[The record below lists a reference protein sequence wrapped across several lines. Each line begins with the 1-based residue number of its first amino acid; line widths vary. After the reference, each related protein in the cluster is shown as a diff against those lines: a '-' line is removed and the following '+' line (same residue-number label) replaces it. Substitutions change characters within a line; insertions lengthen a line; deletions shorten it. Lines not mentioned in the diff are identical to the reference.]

1 MEPRCDRR
9 TRNTKERLFAAALD
23 LFAAKGV
30 DAVSVRDIVKRVGI
44 STAAFYNH
52 FASKDELLRAVH
64 DHYREALIEP
74 RSRAGTPPTTL
85 PEGIDVAGIVA
96 GYAEGLATAMTNP
109 VLEKLARIITMEK
122 DRSSVAAEI
131 SFDDRRRLLRGME
144 ELFVAMEDRG
154 LVRGGNARVLGRILA
169 YAQIGL
175 AEDSMYYRHMKGLS
189 VKRIV
194 KRQND
199 EMALFMNA
207 LTGG

>member
-1 MEPRCDRR
+1 MALKTDRR
-9 TRNTKERLFAAALD
+9 TRDTKERLFAAALD

-30 DAVSVRDIVKRVGI
+30 DAVSVRDIVRRVGI

-52 FASKDELLRAVH
+52 FKSKDELLRAVY

-74 RSRAGTPPTTL
+74 GSRSGTQPVTL
-85 PEGIDVAGIVA
+85 PEGLDIAGILA
-96 GYAEGLATAMTNP
+96 WYAKGLATAMTNP
-109 VLEKLARIITMEK
+109 VLEKLARVIAMEK
-122 DRSSVAAEI
+122 DRNTVAAKI
-131 SFDDRRRLLRGME
+131 SFDDRQRLLHGME
-144 ELFVAMEDRG
+144 ELFVAMEGRG

-175 AEDSMYYRHMKGLS
+175 AEDNMYDRHMRGMS

-194 KRQND
+194 KRQSD
-199 EMALFMNA
+199 EMALFMKT